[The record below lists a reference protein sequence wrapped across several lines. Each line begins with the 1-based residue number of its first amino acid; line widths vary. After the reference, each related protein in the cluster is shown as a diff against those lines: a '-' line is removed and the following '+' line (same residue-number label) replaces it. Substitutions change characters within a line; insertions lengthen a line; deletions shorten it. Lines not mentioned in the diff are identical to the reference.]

1 LRQESFRL
9 DSRPPGHVIDTSA
22 LIDLHQTVYAPDVF
36 KTLWAKLAELAD
48 TGRLFAPRE
57 VYNEIARGDDAL
69 VAWAKQHRRM
79 FCEPDSE
86 QQSLVR
92 DILRRFPRLV
102 DSTKQTPAA
111 DPFVIA
117 LAEVG
122 KHTVVCSEQ
131 GGKQGRVRIPDVCKA
146 RNVLCVNSLGMF
158 RDLKWSF

>member
-1 LRQESFRL
+1 
-9 DSRPPGHVIDTSA
+9 
-22 LIDLHQTVYAPDVF
+22 
-36 KTLWAKLAELAD
+36 
-48 TGRLFAPRE
+48 
-57 VYNEIARGDDAL
+57 
-69 VAWAKQHRRM
+69 M

-92 DILRRFPRLV
+92 DILRRYPRLV

-117 LAEVG
+117 LAEAG
-122 KHTVVCSEQ
+122 RPEDGRHTVVCSEQ

-146 RNVLCVNSLGMF
+146 RNVRCVNSLGMF

>member
-1 LRQESFRL
+1 V
-9 DSRPPGHVIDTSA
+9 HN
-22 LIDLHQTVYAPDVF
+22 
-36 KTLWAKLAELAD
+36 
-48 TGRLFAPRE
+48 E
-57 VYNEIARGDDAL
+57 VARGDDAL
-69 VAWAKQHRRM
+69 VTWAKQHKRM

-117 LAEVG
+117 LAEAG
-122 KHTVVCSEQ
+122 GHTVVCSEQ
-131 GGKQGRVRIPDVCKA
+131 GGKQGHVRIPDVCKA
-146 RNVLCVNSLGMF
+146 RSVGCVNSLGMF